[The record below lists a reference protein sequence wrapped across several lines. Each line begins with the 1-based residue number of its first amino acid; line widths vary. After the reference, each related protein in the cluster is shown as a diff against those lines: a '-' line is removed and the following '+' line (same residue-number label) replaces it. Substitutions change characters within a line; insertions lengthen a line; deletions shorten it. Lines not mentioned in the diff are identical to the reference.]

1 MEQEQGNIIQLLDEN
16 NQAVSFDLLMTF
28 DYEGKRYAAL
38 LPMDKVENVGDDEV
52 VLLEIVKESGE
63 EAYISIDNPV
73 LLNEV
78 FDVFM
83 ELFDEMLDEEDDLDE
98 RADGETAPER

>member
-28 DYEGKRYAAL
+28 DYEGRRYAAL

>member
-28 DYEGKRYAAL
+28 DYEGRRYAAL

-52 VLLEIVKESGE
+52 VLLEIVKEGGE